1 MGESPGRNSTSDT
14 GRLLDGLTLEGS
26 GRPGWVVRKE
36 TIFPDTGQCED
47 LKGRRK
53 PRPKRERGTN
63 HSASTSGTSTEGHV
77 NPTRV
82 EQASGDGNLLTDQ
95 GVRISGAANTVR
107 RVFDRLAV
115 GEPPRQ
121 CATETSTGRATAP
134 RVDDEVAKPRR
145 VRQTRESPADCSSG
159 IL

>member
-107 RVFDRLAV
+107 RDRRGSAPPKRQLA
-115 GEPPRQ
+115 EPPLHEL
-121 CATETSTGRATAP
+121 T
-134 RVDDEVAKPRR
+134 
-145 VRQTRESPADCSSG
+145 TRWQNLEE
-159 IL
+159 